1 MAEVLLRSTRIM
13 GLFAF
18 GRSSEHKKRG
28 CVGKASRAETVF
40 RLADTA
46 LQFC

>member
-1 MAEVLLRSTRIM
+1 MRSTRIM

-18 GRSSEHKKRG
+18 GRSTEPEKRG
-28 CVGKASRAETVF
+28 CVGNASRAETVF
-40 RLADTA
+40 RFGASA

>member
-1 MAEVLLRSTRIM
+1 MAEFLMRLTRIM

-18 GRSSEHKKRG
+18 GRSTEHKKRR
-28 CVGKASRAETVF
+28 CVGNTSHAKMVF
-40 RLADTA
+40 RFGTSV